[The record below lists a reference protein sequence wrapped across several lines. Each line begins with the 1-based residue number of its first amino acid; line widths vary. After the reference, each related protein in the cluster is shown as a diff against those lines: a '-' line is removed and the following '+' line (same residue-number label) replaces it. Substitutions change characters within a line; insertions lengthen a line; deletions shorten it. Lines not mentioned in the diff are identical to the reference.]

1 MYKFVTILLLH
12 YGADCTIMDNT
23 VYRTTEKE
31 KNMAEV
37 KEREELSQAQGTETA
52 AVQAAESAP
61 AKVPLKEKWKAM
73 PRKKRRKIV
82 RLVILLLV
90 LAVIGGILYKV
101 LGGKQEGE
109 SEIITDVVQ
118 YGSITS
124 IVDGS
129 GLAKAKSSETITLTT
144 AGTVLDVLVAE
155 GDMVTAGTPLFTIDS
170 PAAETAVQ
178 KARSNLEG
186 YQKQLNQAEKDIAGL
201 NLSALYPGKLL
212 ETVTLNPGDS
222 ITKGQKV
229 AVLADDTR
237 LRLTQYYSYAYAGE
251 LYAGQTVDVSV
262 PALMSTIPG
271 RIEAVHM
278 VSRITAEGSKLFSA
292 EIILENEGALTAE
305 MAASATVNV
314 GGETVYPYEPGKLEY
329 YRTGDLNST
338 VSGTVISSGLVD
350 YLQGSAGQVLVVIDG
365 EESESE
371 LFTIQQ
377 NLETAREELETAE
390 KNLANCKAVAPI
402 DGMVIGLTV
411 QPGAEIAANTTI
423 VTISDTS
430 TITVSANVD
439 ERNISY
445 IKPGMMV
452 DLNQWGNPA
461 MGIVETVSMSSTV
474 NNGVAT
480 YPVTISADNSE
491 GTIQVNSYLDYS
503 LTASENDNCLIL
515 PLQCVRT
522 VSTEEGE
529 TLQVVY
535 VSGSKPD
542 NAVENVMVDEQI
554 PEGYWAVPV
563 EIGISDNYNVEIR
576 SGVEEGT
583 EVFTQMQSM
592 YGW

>member
-1 MYKFVTILLLH
+1 
-12 YGADCTIMDNT
+12 
-23 VYRTTEKE
+23 
-31 KNMAEV
+31 MAEV

-52 AVQAAESAP
+52 AVQEAGSAP
-61 AKVPLKEKWKAM
+61 AKVPLREKWKAM

-90 LAVIGGILYKV
+90 LAIIGGVLYKV
-101 LGGKQEGE
+101 LGGKKEGE

-144 AGTVLDVLVAE
+144 AGTVMDVLVAE
-155 GDMVTAGTPLFTIDS
+155 GDIVTAGTPLFTIDS

-186 YQKQLNQAEKDIAGL
+186 YQKQLSQAEKDIAGL

-212 ETVTLNPGDS
+212 ETVTLNPGDT

-292 EIILENEGALTAE
+292 EIILDNEGALTAE

-314 GGETVYPYEPGKLEY
+314 NGETVYPYEPGELEY

-350 YLQGSAGQVLVVIDG
+350 YLQVSAGQVLVVIDG

-377 NLETAREELETAE
+377 NLETAQEELETAE

-402 DGMVIGLTV
+402 DGMVIGLSI
-411 QPGAEIAANTTI
+411 QPGTEIAANTTI

-430 TITVSANVD
+430 SIIVSANVD

-535 VSGSKPD
+535 ISGSKPD
-542 NAVENVMVDEQI
+542 NAVENIMVDEQI

>member
-1 MYKFVTILLLH
+1 
-12 YGADCTIMDNT
+12 
-23 VYRTTEKE
+23 
-31 KNMAEV
+31 MAEV
-37 KEREELSQAQGTETA
+37 KEREEQSQGTEA
-52 AVQAAESAP
+52 AVQEAAGAP
-61 AKVPLKEKWKAM
+61 ARVPLKEKWKAM
-73 PRKKRRKIV
+73 PRKKRRRII

-101 LGGKQEGE
+101 LGGKKEEE
-109 SEIITDVVQ
+109 SQILTDVVQ

-124 IVDGS
+124 VVDGS
-129 GLAKAKSSETITLTT
+129 GLTRAKSSETITLTT

-155 GDMVTAGTPLFTIDS
+155 GDVVTAGTPLFTIDS

-186 YQKQLNQAEKDIAGL
+186 YQKQLSQAEKDIAGL

-212 ETVTLNPGDS
+212 ETVTLNPGDTIS
-222 ITKGQKV
+222 KGTKV

-251 LYAGQTVDVSV
+251 LYAGQAVDVSV

-278 VSRITAEGSKLFSA
+278 VSRITSEGSRLFSA
-292 EIILENEGALTAE
+292 EIILDNEGALTAE

-314 GGETVYPYEPGKLEY
+314 NGETVYPYEPGKLEY
-329 YRTGDLNST
+329 YRTGDLTST
-338 VSGTVISSGLVD
+338 VSGTVISSSLVD
-350 YLQGSAGQVLVVIDG
+350 YLQVSAGQVLVTIDG

-377 NLETAREELETAE
+377 NLESAQEELETAE
-390 KNLANCKAVAPI
+390 KNLANCNATAPI
-402 DGMVIGLTV
+402 DGMVIGLSV
-411 QPGAEIAANTTI
+411 QPGAEIAANTTL

-445 IKPGMMV
+445 IKPGMTV
-452 DLNQWGNPA
+452 DLDQWGTPA
-461 MGIVETVSMSSTV
+461 FGTVETVSMSSTV

-480 YPVTISADNSE
+480 YPITISADNSE
-491 GTIQVNSYLDYS
+491 GTIQVNSYINYT

-542 NAVENVMVDEQI
+542 NAVENVMADEMI

-592 YGW
+592 YGMGGRGIMIG

>member
-1 MYKFVTILLLH
+1 
-12 YGADCTIMDNT
+12 
-23 VYRTTEKE
+23 
-31 KNMAEV
+31 MAEV

-52 AVQAAESAP
+52 AVQEAGSAP
-61 AKVPLKEKWKAM
+61 AKVPLREKWKAM

-90 LAVIGGILYKV
+90 LAIIGGVLYKV
-101 LGGKQEGE
+101 LGGKKEGE

-144 AGTVLDVLVAE
+144 AGTVMDVLVAE
-155 GDMVTAGTPLFTIDS
+155 GDIVTAGTPLFTIDS

-186 YQKQLNQAEKDIAGL
+186 YQKQLSQAEKDIAGL

-212 ETVTLNPGDS
+212 ETVTLNPGDT

-292 EIILENEGALTAE
+292 EIILDNEGALTAE

-314 GGETVYPYEPGKLEY
+314 NGETVYPYEPGELEY

-350 YLQGSAGQVLVVIDG
+350 YLQVSAGQVLVVIDG

-377 NLETAREELETAE
+377 NLETAQEELETAE

-402 DGMVIGLTV
+402 DGMVIGLSI
-411 QPGAEIAANTTI
+411 QPGTEIAANTTI

-430 TITVSANVD
+430 SIIVSANVD

-452 DLNQWGNPA
+452 ELDQWDKPA
-461 MGIVETVSMSSTV
+461 MGTVETVSMSSTV

-535 VSGSKPD
+535 ISGSKPD
-542 NAVENVMVDEQI
+542 NAVENIMVDEQI

>member
-1 MYKFVTILLLH
+1 
-12 YGADCTIMDNT
+12 
-23 VYRTTEKE
+23 
-31 KNMAEV
+31 MAEV
-37 KEREELSQAQGTETA
+37 KEREELSQGTA
-52 AVQAAESAP
+52 AVQEAESAP

-73 PRKKRRKIV
+73 PRKKRRRII

-101 LGGKQEGE
+101 FGGKQEGE
-109 SEIITDVVQ
+109 SQILTDVVQ

-124 IVDGS
+124 VVDGS
-129 GLAKAKSSETITLTT
+129 GLTRAKSSETITLTT
-144 AGTVLDVLVAE
+144 TGTVLDVLVAE
-155 GDMVTAGTPLFTIDS
+155 GDVVTAGTPLFTIDS

-201 NLSALYPGKLL
+201 NLSAGYPGKLL
-212 ETVTLNPGDS
+212 ETVTLNPGDT

-237 LRLTQYYSYAYAGE
+237 LRLTQYYSYAYAGD

-329 YRTGDLNST
+329 YRTGDLTST
-338 VSGTVISSGLVD
+338 VSGTVLSSGLVD
-350 YLQGSAGQVLVVIDG
+350 YLQVSAGQVLVTIDG

-377 NLETAREELETAE
+377 NVETAREELEAAE
-390 KNLANCKAVAPI
+390 KNLANCTATAPI
-402 DGMVIGLTV
+402 DGMVIGLSI
-411 QPGAEIAANTTI
+411 QPGDEIAANTTL

-452 DLNQWGNPA
+452 DLDQWGTPA
-461 MGIVETVSMSSTV
+461 FGTVETVSMSSTV

-480 YPVTISADNSE
+480 YPITISADNSE
-491 GTIQVNSYLDYS
+491 GTIQVNSYINYS

-522 VSTEEGE
+522 VSTEDGE

-535 VSGSKPD
+535 VAGSKPET
-542 NAVENVMVDEQI
+542 AVENIMADEMI

-592 YGW
+592 YGMGGMGMAFG